1 MAILTVLPG
10 GRDPK
15 PFSMSARG
23 VAKFMIA
30 SPYAA
35 RKVVESYA
43 FPREDRAPK
52 MRPAPAKEIVWN
64 YFRSGRD
71 RSVLETAIAQ
81 HEVVPSG
88 EKGFGKGRRRQA
100 LAVAQHLK
108 NLDAKL
114 DLRDVRRAR
123 DMHMSIAGLSV
134 RASVDFLCRTL
145 DDKVTAVV
153 VNVAAEVSDHKDRLE
168 HYALIESEIAWRI
181 TRIAMPEVE
190 QILYIDAPSE
200 KVFRPHLTAHKGA
213 WRNIE
218 TTCDNIMIAYR
229 IILAR
234 HDLRRRSEG

>member
-1 MAILTVLPG
+1 MATLTVLPG

-52 MRPAPAKEIVWN
+52 MLPTPAKEIVWN

-71 RSVLETAIAQ
+71 RRVLEPAIAQ

-88 EKGFGKGRRRQA
+88 EKGFSKGRRRQA

-108 NLDAKL
+108 NLDVKF

-123 DMHMSIAGLSV
+123 DMRMPIATLSV

-145 DDKVTAVV
+145 DDKVSAVI
-153 VNVAAEVSDHKDRLE
+153 VNVAAEVSDDKDHLD
-168 HYALIESEIAWRI
+168 HYALIESELAWQI
-181 TRIAMPEVE
+181 TRSAMSEVE
-190 QILYIDAPSE
+190 QILYIDAFSE
-200 KVFRPHLTAHKGA
+200 KVVRTHSRSHKGA
-213 WRNIE
+213 WRNID
-218 TTCDNIMIAYR
+218 TCDNIMIAYR

-234 HDLRRRSEG
+234 RERGRRS